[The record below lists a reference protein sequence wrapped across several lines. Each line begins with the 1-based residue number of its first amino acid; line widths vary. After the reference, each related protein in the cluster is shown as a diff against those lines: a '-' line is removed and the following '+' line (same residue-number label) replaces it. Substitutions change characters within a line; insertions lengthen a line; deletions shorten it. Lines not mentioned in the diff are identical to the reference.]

1 MKKIS
6 TPFYNL
12 IQEEDEFSTTESFCK
27 SKQNVKKNKF
37 FKSVKKVN
45 NNHEIQTKS
54 KSPQCSY
61 NKIDKIKTY
70 NNNILEREVKVGEF
84 VEQIKEKYQNDI
96 LKKKLS
102 YLEMANKKVNN
113 FNQIINKRPKN
124 SEKEG
129 IIYFYLKFKIEST
142 LSNMYNFVEN
152 MFEVQPGQS
161 NTGTKTVEKE
171 TCIVF

>member
-1 MKKIS
+1 
-6 TPFYNL
+6 
-12 IQEEDEFSTTESFCK
+12 
-27 SKQNVKKNKF
+27 VKKNKF

-54 KSPQCSY
+54 KSPQSSY
-61 NKIDKIKTY
+61 NKIDKVKTY

-84 VEQIKEKYQNDI
+84 VEQIKEKFQNDI

-129 IIYFYLKFKIEST
+129 IFFL
-142 LSNMYNFVEN
+142 N
-152 MFEVQPGQS
+152 
-161 NTGTKTVEKE
+161 
-171 TCIVF
+171 